1 MAEGKKKP
9 TSFRL
14 SPRALG
20 LLKEAADLERRSM
33 ANALEL
39 AIEDYHE
46 RVVKEQGK
54 GDAAAA

>member
-20 LLKEAADLERRSM
+20 LLKE
-33 ANALEL
+33 L